1 MGGHTYFDTRRKPAV
16 TRWGAAVALIVAVLV
31 SVAMLASPQVRLSQ
45 ASAAELTENII
56 TSAEVTK
63 KELTPRSYTTQLK
76 MGFKLPSGIHAGDTS
91 TIKLANTDF
100 KYYLKLDF
108 NVMSSD
114 GSVAAKAHVDPDTGT
129 LTLTYTDYVE
139 KHSDITGKIDVSV
152 KIDTDKVKD
161 YGKKSVDLDVD
172 GHRVPAG
179 EINYGPWKGDN
190 PDEVIAKWSSG
201 NYAHNYITYTLRVNA
216 KGEDMKNV
224 TVSDVL
230 RTYGLTYDKS
240 SFEVLR
246 GSWTV
251 NPASKAFEFHQQ
263 ADVSSSTTVNFTNE
277 GKGGFNIKLGN
288 IGTDGYLIRYKVNI
302 NHTPLNREAFKN
314 SAKVNYN
321 GNTKGVDWTAVWETG
336 GGEANGYN
344 YSIKI
349 RKTDENGAPLKCA
362 VFEVK
367 RDSSGE
373 VVGTVTTDSSGAVT
387 LGGLL
392 ADSYTLTEVTA
403 PEGYEKAAPVKI
415 TAGNLENGAKTAEV
429 KIVDKKIPPVVPPT
443 PPNPPAPPVV
453 PPTVPPATPPAVP
466 PAPKP
471 HKQLARTGAG
481 LWSVV
486 AAGSALFLA
495 GAVLMLRRRAL
506 RKE

>member
-1 MGGHTYFDTRRKPAV
+1 
-16 TRWGAAVALIVAVLV
+16 
-31 SVAMLASPQVRLSQ
+31 
-45 ASAAELTENII
+45 
-56 TSAEVTK
+56 
-63 KELTPRSYTTQLK
+63 
-76 MGFKLPSGIHAGDTS
+76 
-91 TIKLANTDF
+91 
-100 KYYLKLDF
+100 
-108 NVMSSD
+108 
-114 GSVAAKAHVDPDTGT
+114 
-129 LTLTYTDYVE
+129 
-139 KHSDITGKIDVSV
+139 
-152 KIDTDKVKD
+152 
-161 YGKKSVDLDVD
+161 
-172 GHRVPAG
+172 
-179 EINYGPWKGDN
+179 
-190 PDEVIAKWSSG
+190 
-201 NYAHNYITYTLRVNA
+201 
-216 KGEDMKNV
+216 MKNV

-349 RKTDENGAPLKCA
+349 RKTDENGAPLKGA

-429 KIVDKKIPPVVPPT
+429 KIVDKKIPPVDCSLADSSPVPGGPS
-443 PPNPPAPPVV
+443 NVL
-453 PPTVPPATPPAVP
+453 PATPPASCSEVSEP
-466 PAPKP
+466 HSSWLGPGRPVVCSGCRKCVIPSPAE
-471 HKQLARTGAG
+471 TT
-481 LWSVV
+481 
-486 AAGSALFLA
+486 
-495 GAVLMLRRRAL
+495 LRRRAL